1 MEKVNSRIVFSNDIY
16 RILQGQNA
24 LDFDYTKNGLMLP
37 TKKQISVLREDFK
50 KDVNRFF
57 ENDVTIFSEEKMEDF
72 LYSSIDDCISYPH
85 CFSR

>member
-1 MEKVNSRIVFSNDIY
+1 MEKVNSGIVFSNDIY

-50 KDVNRFF
+50 KDV
-57 ENDVTIFSEEKMEDF
+57 TIFSEEKMEDF

>member
-1 MEKVNSRIVFSNDIY
+1 
-16 RILQGQNA
+16 
-24 LDFDYTKNGLMLP
+24 MLP